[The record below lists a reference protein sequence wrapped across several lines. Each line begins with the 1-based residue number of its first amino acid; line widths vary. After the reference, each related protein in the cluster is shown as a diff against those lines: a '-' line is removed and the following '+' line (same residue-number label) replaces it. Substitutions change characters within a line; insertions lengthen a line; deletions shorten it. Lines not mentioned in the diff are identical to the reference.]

1 MRASTRAW
9 MTMMVLTAL
18 GMAALALG
26 LNRPMPLFWLAFLAA
41 MTLIKGCLI
50 LLDFLELRGAGKW
63 RRAFV
68 SGYFAATGLVGA
80 LLALSHH

>member
-1 MRASTRAW
+1 MA
-9 MTMMVLTAL
+9 MMALTAL

-26 LNRPMPLFWLAFLAA
+26 LNRPAPLIWLALLAA
-41 MTLIKGCLI
+41 MTLFKGRLI

-68 SGYFAATGLVGA
+68 SGYFAAFALVGA
-80 LLALSHH
+80 LLALSHR